1 MTRDA
6 RTHLTV
12 AKQYIG
18 QGDQFYRKAAKE
30 ILAAQKADPT
40 LGYREI
46 GEWFGKSYEWVRKI
60 VSWDTSVKGT
70 GTDRPFSEPTG
81 AVAVRHTRSTLKSA
95 KPSDVA
101 EDLLSDPQIRKTLQR
116 AEDIRANKM
125 VREAQRAERQA
136 LGDEASDA
144 LVHQQTLRNAEAEL
158 FKARRAIIQTLRL
171 LDVAKLE
178 VDDSWREEFLRTFD
192 DIIEKAELGR
202 DLLVGD
208 LHEEITELLAGE
220 LS

>member
-6 RTHLTV
+6 QKHLANARGYI
-12 AKQYIG
+12 AKG
-18 QGDQFYRKAAKE
+18 EEFYRKAAKE
-30 ILAAQKADPT
+30 IRAAQKTDPT

-46 GEWFGKSYEWVRKI
+46 GEYFKRSAAWVTQI
-60 VSWDTSVKGT
+60 VSWDTTVQGT
-70 GTDRPFSEPTG
+70 KRLPFSEPAG

-208 LHEEITELLAGE
+208 LHEELTELLAGE
-220 LS
+220 AS